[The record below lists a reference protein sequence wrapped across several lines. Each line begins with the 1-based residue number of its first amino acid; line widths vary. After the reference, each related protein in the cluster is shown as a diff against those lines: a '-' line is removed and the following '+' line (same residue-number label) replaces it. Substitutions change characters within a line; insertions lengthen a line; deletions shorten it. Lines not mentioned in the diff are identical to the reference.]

1 MNAPDLL
8 RSDWMRNRTYEEL
21 ALGQSA
27 RLVRTLKHS
36 DIQAFALVSGDVNPA
51 HLDAEYAEGT
61 RFHGVIA
68 HGMWGGALISSVLGN
83 EFPGPGTIY
92 MEQTLRFSRPVHI
105 GDTLT
110 IVLTVL
116 EMNDDSGIVKLGCE
130 ANNQKGQAVISGLA
144 TVLAPRTRI
153 ERPRPALPEM
163 HFLFDAEARM
173 NAWLSQIKLDTPL
186 RCAIVHPCSEDAL
199 HAALLSAQRGLIE
212 PWLIGPE
219 HRIRALAEQQGI
231 DLHGCRFAPA
241 PHSHAAAEQACAMAA
256 AGEIDLLAQGSL
268 SSEELLA
275 ALQAT
280 PALHAGRRL
289 AHVYRFDIP
298 SYAKPL
304 FMSDAGINIR
314 PDLDAKADIL
324 RLAIGLAQAAG
335 LALPKVALLSAVE
348 TITERIGSTLDAAA
362 LCKMAQRGQIEGALL
377 DGPLAFDSAVNPE
390 AARLQGLHSPVA
402 GDADILLAPDLES
415 GCLLAKLLEYMAGAA
430 SCGVVLGARVPLAMS
445 GRTDSVRTRL
455 GSVGLAVLAASAK
468 MAQLINQPH

>member
-8 RSDWMRNRTYEEL
+8 RSDWLRNRTYDEL
-21 ALGQSA
+21 TLGQSA

-92 MEQTLRFSRPVHI
+92 MEQTLRFSRPVHV

-116 EMNDDSGIVKLGCE
+116 EMFDDSGIVKLGCE

-163 HFLFDAEARM
+163 HFFSFDAEARM
-173 NAWLSQIKLDTPL
+173 NAWLNQLKPDKPL
-186 RCAIVHPCSEDAL
+186 RCAVVQPCSEDAL
-199 HAALLSAQRGLIE
+199 RAALLGAARGLIT

-219 HRIRALAEQQGI
+219 ARIRALAEQLGL
-231 DLHGCRFAPA
+231 DLHGCHFQPTA
-241 PHSHAAAEQACAMAA
+241 HSHAAALQACEMAA
-256 AGEIDLLAQGSL
+256 AGQLDLLAQGSL

-275 ALQAT
+275 AVRAT
-280 PALHAGRRL
+280 PALDKGSRL

-304 FMSDAGINIR
+304 FISDAGINIR
-314 PDLDAKADIL
+314 PDLDAKAEIL
-324 RLAIGLAQAAG
+324 RLAIGLAQATGVAC
-335 LALPKVALLSAVE
+335 PKVALLSAVE
-348 TITERIGSTLDAAA
+348 TITERITSTLDAAA
-362 LCKMAQRGQIEGALL
+362 LCKMAQRGQIEGAVL
-377 DGPLAFDSAVNPE
+377 DGPLAFDSAVNLE
-390 AARLQGLHSPVA
+390 AASLQGLNSPVA

-415 GCLLAKLLEYMAGAA
+415 GSLLAKLLEYMAGAA

-445 GRTDSVRTRL
+445 GRSDSVRTRL
-455 GSVGLAVLAASAK
+455 GSMGLAVLAVSDRK
-468 MAQLINQPH
+468 G

>member
-8 RSDWMRNRTYEEL
+8 RSDWMRNRTYDEL

-27 RLVRTLKHS
+27 RLVRTHKQS

-92 MEQTLRFSRPVHI
+92 MEQTLRFARPVHV

-116 EMNDDSGIVKLGCE
+116 EKFDDSGVVKLGCE
-130 ANNQKGQAVISGLA
+130 ATNQKGQTVISGLA

-163 HFLFDAEARM
+163 HLLFDPEARL
-173 NAWLSQIKLDTPL
+173 NSWLKQIQLASPL
-186 RCAIVHPCSEDAL
+186 RCAVVHACNEDAL
-199 HAALLSAQRGLIE
+199 RAALMGAERGLIT

-219 HRIRALAEQQGI
+219 RRLRALAEQNGL
-231 DLHGCRFAPA
+231 DLHGCRFHPTS
-241 PHSHAAAEQACAMAA
+241 HSHAAAELACHMAA
-256 AGEIDLLAQGSL
+256 AGEVDLLVQGSL
-268 SSEELLA
+268 GSDELLHA
-275 ALQAT
+275 VRAL
-280 PALHAGRRL
+280 PGLHRSERL
-289 AHVYRFDIP
+289 AHVYRFEIP

-314 PDLDAKADIL
+314 PDLEAKADIL
-324 RLAIGLAQAAG
+324 RLAIGLAHASG
-335 LALPKVALLSAVE
+335 LPCPKVALLSAVE
-348 TITERIGSTLDAAA
+348 TITERITSTLDAAA
-362 LCKMAQRGQIEGALL
+362 LCKMAQRGQIEGAVL
-377 DGPLAFDSAVNPE
+377 DGPLAFDNAVNLE
-390 AARLQGLHSPVA
+390 AARLQGMSSPVA

-430 SCGVVLGARVPLAMS
+430 SCGVVLGARVPVATS

-455 GSVGLAVLAASAK
+455 GSLALAVQSASAST
-468 MAQLINQPH
+468 L

>member
-8 RSDWMRNRTYEEL
+8 RTEWMRNRTYDEL
-21 ALGQSA
+21 ALGQTA

-92 MEQTLRFSRPVHI
+92 MEQTLRFSRPVHV

-116 EMNDDSGIVKLGCE
+116 EMFDDSGIVKLGCE
-130 ANNQKGQAVISGLA
+130 ANNQKGQTVISGLA

-163 HFLFDAEARM
+163 HLFDAESRM
-173 NAWLSQIKLDTPL
+173 NAWLSQIKLATPL
-186 RCAIVHPCSEDAL
+186 RCAVVHPCSEDAL
-199 HAALLSAQRGLIE
+199 RAALMGAERGLIE

-219 HRIRALAEQQGI
+219 ARIRALAEQLDLSLQGC
-231 DLHGCRFAPA
+231 HFQATA
-241 PHSHAAAEQACAMAA
+241 HSHAAATQACKMAA
-256 AGEIDLLAQGSL
+256 EGQLDMLVQGSL
-268 SSEELLA
+268 SSDELLT
-275 ALQAT
+275 ALQAN
-280 PALHAGRRL
+280 PALHCGRRL

-314 PDLDAKADIL
+314 PDLDAKADIV
-324 RLAIGLAQAAG
+324 RLAVGLAHANG
-335 LALPKVALLSAVE
+335 LACPKVALLSAVE
-348 TITERIGSTLDAAA
+348 TITERISSTLDAAA
-362 LCKMAQRGQIEGALL
+362 LCKMAQRSQIAGAIL
-377 DGPLAFDSAVNPE
+377 DGPLAFDSAVNLD
-390 AARLQGLHSPVA
+390 AARLQGLSDSAVA

-415 GCLLAKLLEYMAGAA
+415 GSLLAKLLEYMAGAA
-430 SCGVVLGARVPLAMS
+430 SCGVVLGARVPVAMS
-445 GRTDSVRTRL
+445 GRTDSMRTRL
-455 GSVGLAVLAASAK
+455 GSLALAA
-468 MAQLINQPH
+468 MATRVMPD